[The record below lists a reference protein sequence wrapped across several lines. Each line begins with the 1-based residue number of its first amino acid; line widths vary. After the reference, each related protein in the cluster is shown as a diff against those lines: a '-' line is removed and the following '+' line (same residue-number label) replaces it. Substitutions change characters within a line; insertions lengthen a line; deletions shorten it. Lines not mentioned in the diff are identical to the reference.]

1 MRSVAL
7 AILVVLGGSDLG
19 LAQGDPLL
27 TEAEAN
33 REVRVLGRLGPDTRA
48 QIEALL
54 QQARTAGLPTQPIVD
69 RIEAAQARRAPAPQL
84 VAAAEAAMT
93 RLELVSQ
100 EFREAGRLADQR
112 EIVLAALVLERGGT
126 PAQLSF
132 LVRAVSPARSLLIP
146 LDVMARLAARGT
158 EPGRAVEQVGRQLA
172 TGADDQTIAMLLTS
186 TISKN

>member
-1 MRSVAL
+1 
-7 AILVVLGGSDLG
+7 
-19 LAQGDPLL
+19 
-27 TEAEAN
+27 
-33 REVRVLGRLGPDTRA
+33 
-48 QIEALL
+48 
-54 QQARTAGLPTQPIVD
+54 
-69 RIEAAQARRAPAPQL
+69 
-84 VAAAEAAMT
+84 MT
-93 RLELVSQ
+93 RLGLVSR